1 MSLHDEL
8 KSTNNYGLN
17 EVESSSEFKQLRS
30 MRNVLKL
37 ELSNSS
43 SKVLDSVFGL
53 CKHFECSRLYLQQML
68 ELEKQYPWVYSM
80 LNGNGNHKVRRSNKY
95 WTRL

>member
-8 KSTNNYGLN
+8 KSNNNYGLN
-17 EVESSSEFKQLRS
+17 QVESSSEFKQLRS

-43 SKVLDSVFGL
+43 RTAKF
-53 CKHFECSRLYLQQML
+53 
-68 ELEKQYPWVYSM
+68 
-80 LNGNGNHKVRRSNKY
+80 
-95 WTRL
+95 